1 MKEHDVEQEKSV
13 RELKYKTEENWVNEY
28 MKSGCEWEEGKK
40 NKGGAEIDRT
50 SFHARINEVL
60 KKYKDANFG
69 RHSKKGDTGST
80 FRGFL
85 RARTGKK
92 NQLKEES
99 IRNLK
104 QWV

>member
-1 MKEHDVEQEKSV
+1 MTGNCVVDDESKRTIFDELV
-13 RELKYKTEENWVNEY
+13 RK
-28 MKSGCEWEEGKK
+28 
-40 NKGGAEIDRT
+40 

-104 QWV
+104 Q